1 MRTLH
6 DVYVTACQRK
16 RAYDDEGAAKAV
28 AERLTRRSTLGEV
41 LTVYRCPFAPL
52 GEGGHFHVGHVRGT
66 KPRPE
71 MLRAKRKWSRPRVAD
86 LGAPGGQPPR
96 A

>member
-6 DVYVTACQRK
+6 DAYVATCERK
-16 RAYDDEGAAKAV
+16 RAYEDEGAATAV
-28 AERLTRRSTLGEV
+28 AERLTQQSTLGEI

-66 KPRPE
+66 KPSPAV
-71 MLRAKRKWSRPRVAD
+71 LRAKRKWRRPEIAD
-86 LGAPGGQPPR
+86 LGAGGGSPPTS
-96 A
+96 